1 MSDYVVTLPKNPV
14 ITFGKS
20 SILSLAAENSYAY
33 PILRQTTSYRTGD
46 EGWQLANV
54 WNAVYGQ
61 NTEDRR
67 GIIGLLNFYTLESNN
82 EFGNTKRFT
91 TADGSEIENPL
102 GSEGNEF
109 YDNYS
114 GLRWKRQDTASGNRT
129 WNQAI
134 DEARAYDDGTWYLP
148 PDVVLFDLLDTAWL
162 GSSSYNSFMSKNI
175 QWSSTTNKDGT
186 TFANY
191 VQMATSG
198 KRVLR
203 SSKAGSFSV
212 NGWVYKL
219 I

>member
-82 EFGNTKRFT
+82 EF
-91 TADGSEIENPL
+91 
-102 GSEGNEF
+102 
-109 YDNYS
+109 
-114 GLRWKRQDTASGNRT
+114 W
-129 WNQAI
+129 
-134 DEARAYDDGTWYLP
+134 
-148 PDVVLFDLLDTAWL
+148 
-162 GSSSYNSFMSKNI
+162 
-175 QWSSTTNKDGT
+175 
-186 TFANY
+186 
-191 VQMATSG
+191 
-198 KRVLR
+198 
-203 SSKAGSFSV
+203 
-212 NGWVYKL
+212 
-219 I
+219 